1 MKNLGKVERV
11 VYAAADGKEFLS
23 EKACLRYEKSF
34 LIRQARKELLDEM
47 ILKEIANFPGLIEI
61 GRYGDSYTN
70 VHEYVYKNLHIDC
83 YPDVMLVSYKTDEPG
98 KLIPCSDN
106 NICPFDKSK
115 FGDFISLIKG
125 KYLYSAKV
133 PAYYW

>member
-1 MKNLGKVERV
+1 MKNLGLVKRV

-47 ILKEIANFPGLIEI
+47 VKKEIANFPGLILIEKW
-61 GRYGDSYTN
+61 DSYKD
-70 VHEYVYKNLHIDC
+70 VHEYVYKNLHVDC
-83 YPDVMLVSYKTDEPG
+83 YPDVMLIGYKTDDPE
-98 KLIPCSDN
+98 KIIPCNEHSP
-106 NICPFDKSK
+106 CPFDKAK
-115 FGDFISLIKG
+115 YGEFVTLIKG
-125 KYLYSAKV
+125 KYLYSPKV

>member
-1 MKNLGKVERV
+1 MKNLGLVERN
-11 VYAAADGKEFLS
+11 VYAAVDGKEFLS

-47 ILKEIANFPGLIEI
+47 VMKEIVNFPGLIKIEK
-61 GRYGDSYTN
+61 YGDSYKD

-83 YPDVMLVSYKTDEPG
+83 YPDVMLVNYKTDKPG
-98 KLIPCSDN
+98 ELIPCGEN

-115 FGDFISLIKG
+115 YGEFVTLIKG
-125 KYLYSAKV
+125 KYLYSPKV